1 VPWEQFCNFCE
12 ELILSAK
19 HKLNK
24 LQASGN
30 HSTNHKKQK
39 TPANG
44 GVNPICNVS
53 SHMRSDGA
61 KYKFLSSPQ
70 SPAIIFD
77 FCQ

>member
-1 VPWEQFCNFCE
+1 LCRADFKRKKQAEQAAGFGKSFY
-12 ELILSAK
+12 K
-19 HKLNK
+19 PR
-24 LQASGN
+24 
-30 HSTNHKKQK
+30 KQK

-70 SPAIIFD
+70 SPVIIFD